1 MGTLIMMS
9 KQILL
14 VAALLVAGV
23 AAYSSGSG
31 SATGGSGA
39 STATITQSVVMA
51 ISASQYTGDL
61 KLVAETGYGIVL
73 GIYTA
78 GNTNAWTTGCS
89 VTSAAARRNTAT
101 ITSTATMPTA
111 NSAAANTAAAG
122 MTAASLT
129 TGMNSAKTALNKAS
143 VTVPT
148 VNSVA
153 TPTCSG
159 CSSTSGAGSLSLGV
173 ATLVGAVVLGMMKH

>member
-1 MGTLIMMS
+1 MMS

-101 ITSTATMPTA
+101 ITFTATMPTA
-111 NSAAANTAAAG
+111 NSAAAG

-148 VNSVA
+148 VSSVTFSA
-153 TPTCSG
+153 
-159 CSSTSGAGSLSLGV
+159 A
-173 ATLVGAVVLGMMKH
+173 ALVGALLVAVKMQ

>member
-1 MGTLIMMS
+1 MGKPQIAMMKQTL
-9 KQILL
+9 LL
-14 VAALLVAGV
+14 AALLVAGV
-23 AAYSSGSG
+23 AAYSSGSTT
-31 SATGGSGA
+31 SSGSG
-39 STATITQSVVMA
+39 STTATITQSVVMA

-89 VTSAAARRNTAT
+89 VSSAAARRNTAT
-101 ITSTATMPTA
+101 ITFTATMPTA
-111 NSAAANTAAAG
+111 NSAAANTAAAA
-122 MTAASLT
+122 MTPASLT

-173 ATLVGAVVLGMMKH
+173 ATLVGALLIAVKMQ

>member
-1 MGTLIMMS
+1 MMS

-78 GNTNAWTTGCS
+78 GTTNAWTTGCS
-89 VTSAAARRNTAT
+89 VTSAAARRNTA
-101 ITSTATMPTA
+101 
-111 NSAAANTAAAG
+111 
-122 MTAASLT
+122 MTPASLT
-129 TGMNSAKTALNKAS
+129 TSMNSAKTSLNKAS

-173 ATLVGAVVLGMMKH
+173 ATLVGALLVA

>member
-1 MGTLIMMS
+1 MKQTL
-9 KQILL
+9 LL
-14 VAALLVAGV
+14 AALLVAGV
-23 AAYSSGSG
+23 AAYSSGSTTA
-31 SATGGSGA
+31 SGSGTA

-101 ITSTATMPTA
+101 ITFIATMPT
-111 NSAAANTAAAG
+111 
-122 MTAASLT
+122 
-129 TGMNSAKTALNKAS
+129 
-143 VTVPT
+143 
-148 VNSVA
+148 
-153 TPTCSG
+153 
-159 CSSTSGAGSLSLGV
+159 
-173 ATLVGAVVLGMMKH
+173 